1 MSYWNDLEK
10 YKDHKKSEAI
20 EFELSPDNPY
30 VDELGMQ
37 FMDEGDAVKITYE
50 MTQRKEVIFS
60 FEELKQLAAFDL
72 NGLYEEREGVNFL
85 DEIKKKMDCERMGD
99 YNIRNYDE
107 RSEVLNEKLFHT
119 TFFLTPSY

>member
-1 MSYWNDLEK
+1 
-10 YKDHKKSEAI
+10 
-20 EFELSPDNPY
+20 
-30 VDELGMQ
+30 
-37 FMDEGDAVKITYE
+37 DEGDAVKITYE